1 MLLCTVAGVLTLS
14 AISFDRWHHLLILGI
29 KYTWHQVQGIKYK
42 VSRRN
47 GSRYEIQIWPL
58 FHCNCAVAPKIRN
71 LYTKRIHKCSTSLN
85 AIFLCWNIDNVNNH
99 HTDQHKDYL
108 VHCQVHGCN
117 LPIKDQSDTKKSKVK
132 IFKKY
137 NHWLLI
143 FESSIFFSNMIF
155 WIQSFG
161 FFLQNALFHH
171 ESLRL
176 DDFHTFHTFD

>member
-1 MLLCTVAGVLTLS
+1 MRWGSHLS
-14 AISFDRWHHLLILGI
+14 WS
-29 KYTWHQVQGIKYK
+29 
-42 VSRRN
+42 
-47 GSRYEIQIWPL
+47 
-58 FHCNCAVAPKIRN
+58 
-71 LYTKRIHKCSTSLN
+71 STSLY

-99 HTDQHKDYL
+99 HKDQHVDYL

-161 FFLQNALFHH
+161 FFLQNFLFHH

-176 DDFHTFHTFD
+176 DDFHTFPIWWEGILAHSNGIIGIHTWMRIAIISGGNIRVQITSYLFLTQAEFYPKRHLTWWLKK